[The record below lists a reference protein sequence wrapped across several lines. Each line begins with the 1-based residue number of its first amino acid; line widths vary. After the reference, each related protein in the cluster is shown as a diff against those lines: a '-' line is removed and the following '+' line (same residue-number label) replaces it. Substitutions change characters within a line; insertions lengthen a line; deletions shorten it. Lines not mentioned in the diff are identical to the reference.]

1 MTPDEETLRGNQ
13 ARTLLQD
20 KLYIEAWDTVEQRLM
35 SLLRRVDID
44 PDKERRVL
52 YALKGLAQARGY
64 VENVMASGKMAAA
77 QIERDRT
84 FTERMRDKIRS
95 VA

>member
-1 MTPDEETLRGNQ
+1 MTTDDEIVRGNQ
-13 ARTLLQD
+13 ARMLLQD
-20 KLYIEAWDTVEQRLM
+20 KLYIEAWDTVEQRLV

-44 PDKERRVL
+44 ADKERRVL

-64 VENVMASGKMAAA
+64 VENVMASGKLAAA
-77 QIERDRT
+77 QIERDKT
-84 FTERMRDKIRS
+84 FTERMRDKVRA